1 MGDSS
6 LQLQTIQDHDDA
18 TKNNLDSEVFF
29 QESGSLGKKPRRN
42 LFSRLANLPD
52 KRTFVLITSVN
63 ISSLAI
69 LQNILHKNIC
79 MKLGATETRAH

>member
-6 LQLQTIQDHDDA
+6 LQLQTIHWDHDDA
-18 TKNNLDSEVFF
+18 TKNNLDSKIFF
-29 QESGSLGKKPRRN
+29 QESN

-79 MKLGATETRAH
+79 MNLGATETRAH

>member
-18 TKNNLDSEVFF
+18 TKNNLDSEIFF
-29 QESGSLGKKPRRN
+29 QESN

-79 MKLGATETRAH
+79 MNLGAKETKVH